1 MTDTSH
7 QMNQD
12 RANLPERVE
21 MARKEKRRNRDGMND
36 SDIILVLLPWNRCTP
51 FATWEENQS
60 EDRATYH
67 GHYFDTLR
75 AALED
80 YETR

>member
-12 RANLPERVE
+12 RANLPERIE
-21 MARKEKRRNRDGMND
+21 LARRTREREDD
-36 SDIILVLLPWNRCTP
+36 DIILVFLPHRRLGRGESV
-51 FATWEENQS
+51 TWAESHTES
-60 EDRATYH
+60 LATYH
-67 GHYFDTLR
+67 GHYFGTLR

-80 YETR
+80 YESR

>member
-21 MARKEKRRNRDGMND
+21 LARKPKRRDCDGMND
-36 SDIILVLLPWNRCTP
+36 SDIILVFLPWNRCTP
-51 FATWEENQS
+51 FATWEENLT
-60 EDRATYH
+60 EDRATYY
-67 GHYFDTLR
+67 GHYLHDLR